1 MKKLRQLRF
10 SAKHRMKTAG
20 WSNVGLDARL
30 LTKQYGNACQSIGQ
44 FRFLK

>member
-30 LTKQYGNACQSIGQ
+30 LTKQYGNACQVLVN
-44 FRFLK
+44 FVF